1 MPSPQRD
8 YLSLLLDHYWFAP
21 PVALWRAVELRVLA
35 TEPFP
40 RPILDLGCGDG
51 LIAEVL
57 FAGEAP
63 LETGFDPWWAQL
75 RKSAASAM
83 YGNVQQ
89 AYGNAMPYPDAAFAC
104 VFSNSVLEHIP
115 DLPPVLREAQ
125 RVLRPGGRFITT
137 VPSDAFRHLLA
148 GYRKRISVG
157 DEAGAEAYASSV
169 DRKLEHYR
177 YPTPDA
183 WADLLKEAGMRLLYT
198 RYYIPA
204 PVAAI
209 WDTANVTYGITEGSS
224 PFFRWLASPKLKAL
238 GYQRWVRRQ
247 VVRLLSREWRS
258 AYEMDVPEDGVGAGL
273 LVVGEKA

>member
-63 LETGFDPWWAQL
+63 LQTGFDPRWAQL
-75 RKSAASAM
+75 RKSASSAM

-148 GYRKRISVG
+148 GYRKRIAVG
-157 DEAGAEAYASSV
+157 DEAGAEAYASRV

-183 WADLLKEAGMRLLYT
+183 WADLLKEAGCGCFTHATTSPHRRRHLGYGQRDLRDHRGELALL
-198 RYYIPA
+198 P
-204 PVAAI
+204 
-209 WDTANVTYGITEGSS
+209 
-224 PFFRWLASPKLKAL
+224 LAGLPKLKAL

-258 AYEMDVPEDGVGAGL
+258 AYEMDVPKLGWRRASGR
-273 LVVGEKA
+273 GEKA